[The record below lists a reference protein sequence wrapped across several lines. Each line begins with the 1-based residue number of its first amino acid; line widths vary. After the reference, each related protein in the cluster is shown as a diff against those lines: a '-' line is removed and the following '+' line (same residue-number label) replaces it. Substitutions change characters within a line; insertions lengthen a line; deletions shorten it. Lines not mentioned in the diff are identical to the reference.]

1 MFVLLSR
8 FLKLS
13 GMWRGEEDGLESQL
27 PLTVKRTTL
36 GQQRCTRMKT
46 ESNYGRFRRKRGRAG
61 QFGAEVVEMAFA
73 LPILFM
79 LLLGLFWF
87 ARAYNVYETMTRAA
101 REGARVAV
109 APACSACAG
118 GGQLPA
124 IATVASAVNGS
135 LVASSLDPTQVACG
149 TCAGT
154 CNGSAPAICYQSD
167 VVLNTA
173 TTPTEHGVVVSFT
186 YPFQFAIPFVTFT
199 QNITLS
205 TTVRMRQED

>member
-1 MFVLLSR
+1 MRTELKSGR
-8 FLKLS
+8 FL
-13 GMWRGEEDGLESQL
+13 G
-27 PLTVKRTTL
+27 
-36 GQQRCTRMKT
+36 
-46 ESNYGRFRRKRGRAG
+46 KRGRAG
-61 QFGAEVVEMAFA
+61 EFGAEVVEMAFV

-101 REGARVAV
+101 REGARIAT

-118 GGQLPA
+118 GGQLPG
-124 IATVASAVNGS
+124 IATVASAVNDS
-135 LVASSLDPTQVACG
+135 LVASALDPTQVACG

-154 CNGSAPAICYQSD
+154 CNGSAPTICYQSD

-186 YPFQFAIPFVTFT
+186 YPFQLAIPFVSFT
-199 QNITLS
+199 QNLTLS